1 MSENKEILR
10 MATVTERNGST
21 YTYKIKFDGDEAAS
35 QKFYKTMDNL
45 SITIGKRVLCARVS
59 GTWIILGRI

>member
-21 YTYKIKFDGDEAAS
+21 YTYKIKLDGDTEAS

-59 GTWIILGRI
+59 GTWIIIGKI

>member
-1 MSENKEILR
+1 MSESKEILR
-10 MATVTERNGST
+10 VATVTERNGSS
-21 YTYKIKFDGDEAAS
+21 YTYKIKLDGDEAAS